1 MEIFTAAELAY
12 LRTVKTV
19 ARLATVDAHGR
30 PHVTPV
36 GWSLTDD
43 GQAVEVGGRDL
54 ARTKKFRDITAT
66 GHAALVIDEVLPPFR
81 PQGVEIRGTAEVI
94 TDPQPRIRI
103 HPRRI
108 VSWGFEGASGGH
120 TAPAT
125 TPTETMPPVEPRPP
139 GRP

>member
-120 TAPAT
+120 TAPA
-125 TPTETMPPVEPRPP
+125 
-139 GRP
+139 